1 MNCLES
7 AIRQMSLIQ
16 KCQVQTQKV
25 EVKERVNGNTAW
37 HVYYYNE
44 NQIEMFR
51 DRLTQIGIIEQ
62 YINFIHCDRFYDL
75 PLVEQTIEN

>member
-1 MNCLES
+1 
-7 AIRQMSLIQ
+7 MSLIQ

-51 DRLTQIGIIEQ
+51 DRLTGLLISHL
-62 YINFIHCDRFYDL
+62 YIVKSAVFSNYLEINAAC
-75 PLVEQTIEN
+75 